1 MEEEEEQ
8 GGKLGEHSKLGGV
21 TLLPPQTFL
30 ARKGP
35 MGTVRCAAHLQHRLK
50 KSQYT
55 STDISSTVGQS
66 LEFQQHSEAPP
77 CAISEEAFITS
88 TGHSIDS
95 SFTATKTKKAE
106 EKDENRI
113 IKKGFGDASDLL
125 WKRRNMPNS
134 ALGL

>member
-1 MEEEEEQ
+1 MEEEEEEQ

-77 CAISEEAFITS
+77 CAISEEVPEI
-88 TGHSIDS
+88 
-95 SFTATKTKKAE
+95 SFGIHHINWPFDRLLLYSNKNQEGGRESFLMTPPCCQMHTRDPE
-106 EKDENRI
+106 EAKD
-113 IKKGFGDASDLL
+113 
-125 WKRRNMPNS
+125 
-134 ALGL
+134 